1 MKFRLLA
8 LVVAAGLV
16 LTGCVSGT
24 PTPVLSPSPSPVCT
38 PEAGGDE
45 YPCTQ
50 EEFEAMKAKD
60 ALYAEAEEVNR
71 QLQAIL
77 ERVLREGAPAEMPE
91 DLLAIVDGSARDEL
105 KQTLTGIHEKRITMV
120 GGEMRQVW
128 VRRNLAAKEGSE
140 ISLSVCVDSS
150 TVPVFVDGI
159 EVGFGNASLDHLF
172 FRRVDGELKLWATS
186 EERVESCD

>member
-1 MKFRLLA
+1 M
-8 LVVAAGLV
+8 
-16 LTGCVSGT
+16 TGCASGT
-24 PTPVLSPSPSPVCT
+24 PTPAPSPTPSPVCT

-50 EEFEAMKAKD
+50 EEYEAMKAKD

-71 QLQAIL
+71 ELQVIL

-105 KQTLTGIHEKRITMV
+105 ETTLAGIHKDGITMV
-120 GGEMRQVW
+120 GGEMRQMW
-128 VRRNLAAKEGSE
+128 VRRNLESKEGSDV
-140 ISLSVCVDSS
+140 SLSVCVDSS
-150 TVPVFVDGI
+150 TVPVLMDGE
-159 EVGFGNASLDHLF
+159 EVGHGNASLDHLF
-172 FRRVDGELKLWATS
+172 FKRVDGELKLWATS